1 MAEKSNGS
9 SGTAPASADKGAADK
24 APGPFQVQVVAQYI
38 KDLSFENPSVDK
50 LLTSPPE
57 ETNVS
62 LEVNV
67 AARRMQ
73 AANLYEAAIELRA
86 QPTSKVGTVYI
97 LEVTY
102 AGLFR
107 IQNIPEEALEP
118 FLLVN
123 CPTLIFPFLRR
134 LAADVTREGGFSPLM
149 LDPID
154 FGALFMSRNKVAAES
169 TAKIKS

>member
-9 SGTAPASADKGAADK
+9 SGSAPAPAAK
-24 APGPFQVQVVAQYI
+24 APGAFQVQVVAQYI

-50 LLTSPPE
+50 LIASPPE

-67 AARRMQ
+67 AARRMPPPD
-73 AANLYEAAIELRA
+73 LYEAAIELRA
-86 QPTSKVGTVYI
+86 QPTSNVGTIYI

-154 FGALFMSRNKVAAES
+154 FGTLYMNRNKVAAES
-169 TAKIKS
+169 AVRAKS